1 MCSGTSFALYAMAAA
16 AAVGAYASIQSAEQ
30 QKDWN
35 EYQGKQA
42 EADAKAEKSA
52 AEVQAEKI
60 RKMARIN
67 AGEATASLA
76 GSGVD
81 VGEGTALNIN
91 SEIYGRA
98 EEDAVMTIF
107 GGADRSARG
116 NAEAAGYR
124 LKGSQ
129 AQQAGY
135 LNAASTVLGAAGS
148 TAKGWKTPSSNGTV
162 PSAGGSGG

>member
-1 MCSGTSFALYAMAAA
+1 MGVEVAMYALAAA
-16 AAVGAYASIQSAEQ
+16 AAVSAYSSYQQGEN
-30 QKDWN
+30 QKDWAD
-35 EYQGKQA
+35 YQARQA

-60 RKMARIN
+60 RKMARIQ

-91 SEIYGRA
+91 KEIYRNA
-98 EEDAVMTIF
+98 EDDAVMTIF
-107 GGADRSARG
+107 GGVDRAARG

-135 LNAASTVLGAAGS
+135 LNATSSLLSAYGTAAR
-148 TAKGWKTPSSNGTV
+148 GWKTPSSNGTV
-162 PSAGGSGG
+162 PASGGNGG

>member
-1 MCSGTSFALYAMAAA
+1 MCTGTTIALYAAMAAST
-16 AAVGAYASIQSAEQ
+16 AVSAYSSYQQGES
-30 QKDWN
+30 QKDWAD
-35 EYQGKQA
+35 YQARQA

-60 RKMARIN
+60 RKMARIQ
-67 AGEATASLA
+67 AGEASASLA

-91 SEIYGRA
+91 KDIYANA

-107 GGADRSARG
+107 GGADRAARG

-124 LKGSQ
+124 LKGAQ

-135 LNAASTVLGAAGS
+135 LNATSSLLSAAVSYGQ
-148 TAKGWKTPSSNGTV
+148 ANGWKKSTNAT
-162 PSAGGSGG
+162 GSKG